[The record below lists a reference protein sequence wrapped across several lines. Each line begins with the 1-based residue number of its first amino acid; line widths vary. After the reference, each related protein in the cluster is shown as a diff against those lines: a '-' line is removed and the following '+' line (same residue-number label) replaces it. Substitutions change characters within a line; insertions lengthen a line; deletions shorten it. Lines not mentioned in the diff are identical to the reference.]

1 MNVEIISIGDSLLL
15 NSNNYTIGTHE
26 IQLTVLNEC
35 GEETTSEDL
44 VIEKCDIPNV
54 ITPNGDNLNDYFYTH
69 FASIY
74 DDVNLI
80 ILNRWGK
87 VVFEDSAYKNQWNG
101 TNSKGNPL
109 GSGTYYFFLSFDEG
123 KEKNQ
128 GILQIINN

>member
-1 MNVEIISIGDSLLL
+1 MCWTKYCFCDLQYQALIFLTKWTDIDGNIISLGDSLLL
-15 NSNNYTIGTHE
+15 NSNNYTIGNPE

-54 ITPNGDNLNDYFYTH
+54 ITPNGDNVNDYFYTH

-80 ILNRWGK
+80 I
-87 VVFEDSAYKNQWNG
+87 
-101 TNSKGNPL
+101 
-109 GSGTYYFFLSFDEG
+109 
-123 KEKNQ
+123 
-128 GILQIINN
+128 